1 MNFFLS
7 IYSSLEKSFFNT
19 LTKKLVGNL
28 FFLTLVLLAGIGIVY
43 VNQQSMT
50 DILNNAK
57 ISPEVLSAVQAVSS
71 RVQYQLVILV
81 LFFFAACGFVGFFLH
96 YLMIK
101 PIRHISNLFYEMG
114 SGESDLSHTIPVST
128 YDELRT
134 LSENYNLFMEHL
146 RKIIGNVRSHGV
158 NIAVDAARL
167 GLKVKNSSQN
177 TEQQGELA
185 STVFV
190 SSNQATTAI
199 SGITDS
205 AVVISE
211 STSDQLEKARNS
223 FQELV
228 GVSEDIS
235 KVDLKLSGFKDTVT
249 DLNAKS
255 KGIKEIVQLIQT
267 ISRQTGLLALNAAVE
282 AARAGQAG
290 KGFAVVAEEVK
301 NLAGRVREATDNISE
316 NINDMLSSV
325 QSTMEET
332 EEIGGYIHTTK
343 QMVDKSCEQ
352 FRTMVDDFDNMHGQL
367 QNITASVEELN
378 ATNEL
383 IHKNVTDINS
393 LSQDVTSNMKEAE
406 KSSGNLMGGTEEMQE
421 MVSRFKVG
429 RGNFERILQVSRDY
443 RDRMQKLIDGFYRQ
457 GLNVFDT
464 NYVRVPGTNPQKFKT
479 CYDSQFESVMQPI
492 YDEVVAT
499 VGGCIYCLTV
509 DANGY
514 APTHTS
520 NVSNPPTGDYETDL
534 AQSRDKRIFDDP
546 TGIRCAH
553 NQKAFLLQ
561 TYSRDTGQVISD
573 LSLPIFIDG
582 RHWGGMRVAF
592 SPEKLL
598 EE

>member
-1 MNFFLS
+1 MKFFLS
-7 IYSSLEKSFFNT
+7 IYSSLEKTFFNT
-19 LTKKLVGNL
+19 LTKKLIGNL
-28 FFLTLVLLAGIGIVY
+28 VFLSLILLVGTGIIY
-43 VNQQSMT
+43 FNQQSLT
-50 DILNNAK
+50 HILENAK
-57 ISPEVLSAVQAVSS
+57 IAPDVLSAVNAVSS
-71 RVQYQLVILV
+71 RVQFQLGV
-81 LFFFAACGFVGFFLH
+81 LIVFFFISSTFVGFFLH
-96 YLMIK
+96 YLMVK
-101 PIRHISNLFYEMG
+101 PIRHISNIFYEMG

-146 RKIIGNVRSHGV
+146 RTIISDVRAHGV

-167 GLKVKNSSQN
+167 GLKVEHSAKN

-190 SSNQATTAI
+190 SSSQATTAI
-199 SGITDS
+199 GGITQS

-211 STSDQLEKARNS
+211 STSEQLEKARTS
-223 FQELV
+223 YQELV
-228 GVSEDIS
+228 GVSDDIS
-235 KVDLKLSGFKDTVT
+235 KVDLKLSGFKDTVNH
-249 DLNAKS
+249 LNNKS

-316 NINDMLSSV
+316 NIVDMLSSV
-325 QSTMEET
+325 QTTLGET
-332 EEIGGYIHTTK
+332 EEISGYMHTTK
-343 QMVDKSCEQ
+343 EMVDKSCQQ
-352 FRTMVDDFDNMHGQL
+352 FHAMVNDFENMHGQL
-367 QNITASVEELN
+367 QNITASVEQLS
-378 ATNEL
+378 ATNDL

-393 LSQDVTSNMKEAE
+393 LSQDVTVAMNEAE
-406 KSSGNLMGGTEEMQE
+406 HSSKNLKGGTEEMQE
-421 MVSRFKVG
+421 LVSRFKVG
-429 RGNFERILQVSRDY
+429 RGNFEHILQTARAY
-443 RDRMQKLIDGFYRQ
+443 RDRMQGQIDGFYRQ
-457 GLNVFDT
+457 GINVFDT
-464 NYVRVPGTNPQKFKT
+464 NYVPIPGSTPQKYKT
-479 CYDSQFESVMQPI
+479 CYDSYFERQLQPI
-492 YDEVVAT
+492 YDEVATSVA
-499 VGGCIYCLTV
+499 GCIYCLTV
-509 DANGY
+509 DSNGY

-520 NVSNPPTGDYETDL
+520 NVSKPLTGDYETDL
-534 AQSRDKRIFDDP
+534 LQSRDKRIFDDP

-592 SPEKLL
+592 PPENLL
-598 EE
+598 QE